1 MKLSI
6 ALPVYNMPRGDFF
19 LKRALKSL
27 EDQTFQ
33 DFEVVVTNDG
43 KMAENTNSAIKQ
55 SKGEFIKILYQD
67 DYLTHKDSLRKIV
80 YALTDT
86 TQWLVTGCTH
96 DPGGRP
102 HLPVWNENI
111 KEVNTIGSPSV
122 LTIRNDHPLLF
133 DEELSWLLDCDY
145 YKRMHAKFGF
155 PVFLNDINVTL
166 GVGDHQMTHILT
178 DQEKLNEHNYVR
190 NKYN

>member
-67 DYLTHKDSLRKIV
+67 DYLTHKDSLREIV

-102 HLPVWNENI
+102 HLPAWNENI

>member
-67 DYLTHKDSLRKIV
+67 DYLTHKDSLREIV

-96 DPGGRP
+96 DPGGRL
-102 HLPVWNENI
+102 HLPAWNENI